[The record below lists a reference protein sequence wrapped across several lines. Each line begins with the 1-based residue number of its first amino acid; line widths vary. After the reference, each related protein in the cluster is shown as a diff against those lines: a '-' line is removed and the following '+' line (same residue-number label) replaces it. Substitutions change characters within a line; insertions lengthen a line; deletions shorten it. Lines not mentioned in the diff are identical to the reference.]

1 MIRRRR
7 TKVVIKTLGMKG
19 FDSIK
24 TLNAVSSLCFAI
36 QFPCH
41 VGISRLDTCSWLP

>member
-1 MIRRRR
+1 MNRHGR
-7 TKVVIKTLGMKG
+7 TKVVIKTLGMEG
-19 FDSIK
+19 FDSIN
-24 TLNAVSSLCFAI
+24 TLDAVASLSFAI